1 MMLCISVSQSR
12 LHLHS
17 LLTHLRL
24 VKWLRKERGYHE
36 SLAAQVRS
44 PEPTK
49 GEGENQVHTVTPDL
63 PQQAMACLCP
73 THTHDDNNSRVF
85 FSFSFLKIVSL
96 WVIIF
101 TSCLKS
107 IADMI
112 TQAILDLKGV
122 ELEGRGRTGCH
133 PVAHFAIPTTL
144 LP

>member
-85 FSFSFLKIVSL
+85 FFLIFKKTWSDFQRAYAGVIVNHD
-96 WVIIF
+96 
-101 TSCLKS
+101 C
-107 IADMI
+107 
-112 TQAILDLKGV
+112 QLDG
-122 ELEGRGRTGCH
+122 
-133 PVAHFAIPTTL
+133 I
-144 LP
+144 